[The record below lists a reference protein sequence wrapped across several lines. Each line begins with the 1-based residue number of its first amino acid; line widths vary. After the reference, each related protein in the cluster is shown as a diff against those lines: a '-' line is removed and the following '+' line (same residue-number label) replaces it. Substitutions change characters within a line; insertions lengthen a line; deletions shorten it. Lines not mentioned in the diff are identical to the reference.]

1 MVRMT
6 KKILLV
12 FLASLVLGMGTV
24 ATAAEPALVIS
35 SGKSGGG
42 YNAIAERLKSIM
54 AEQAVATQ
62 VLTSV
67 GSLENLAR
75 LDDPAGPVN
84 VGLTQADALKYY
96 LGQHPK
102 FADKLFILG
111 DIGKECVFIA
121 TGKDSGIGSDA
132 DLQKKQGNLIAI
144 RDPNSGTA
152 VTYLYMTQLE
162 PEFKNTAAA
171 FVDTMEALLA
181 LKTGGSQNKIKA
193 VMFVQRPEA
202 KSPEMQ
208 VILDDP
214 KDFRFIA
221 VTDWDLNDKLPD
233 GSAVYTFEKVTV
245 QEKKWS
251 FDTKV
256 ETICTRGLL
265 LGNKEKLSADLRDRL
280 AKVMLLSA
288 SRVLEAP

>member
-1 MVRMT
+1 MRMT
-6 KKILLV
+6 KKILLA
-12 FLASLVLGMGTV
+12 FLATLVLGMGTV
-24 ATAAEPALVIS
+24 ARAAEPALVIS
-35 SGKSGGG
+35 TGKSGGG
-42 YNAIAERLKSIM
+42 YSAIGERLKTVM
-54 AEQAVATQ
+54 TEQGVAVQ
-62 VLTSV
+62 VLPSV
-67 GSLENLAR
+67 GSLENLER
-75 LDDPAGPVN
+75 LDDPASPVN

-102 FADKLFILG
+102 FADKLFMLG
-111 DIGKECVFIA
+111 EIGNECVFIA
-121 TGKDSGIGSDA
+121 TGKDSGIASDA

-144 RDPNSGTA
+144 RDPNSGAA
-152 VTYLYMTQLE
+152 VTYLYMIQLE
-162 PEFKNTAAA
+162 PQFKNTAVA

-181 LKTGGSQNKIKA
+181 LKSGGSQNKIKA

-202 KSPEMQ
+202 RSPEMQ

-214 KDFRFIA
+214 KDFRFIS

-245 QEKKWS
+245 QEKKWG

-256 ETICTRGLL
+256 DTICTRGLL
-265 LGNKEKLSADLRDRL
+265 IGNKEKLGADLRDRL

-288 SRVLEAP
+288 SRVLGP

>member
-1 MVRMT
+1 MT
-6 KKILLV
+6 KKILLA
-12 FLASLVLGMGTV
+12 FLATLVLGIGTV
-24 ATAAEPALVIS
+24 ARAAEPALVIS
-35 SGKSGGG
+35 TGKSGGG
-42 YNAIAERLKSIM
+42 YSAIGERLKTVM
-54 AEQAVATQ
+54 TEQGVAVQ
-62 VLTSV
+62 VLPSV
-67 GSLENLAR
+67 GSLENLER
-75 LDDPAGPVN
+75 LDDPASPVN
-84 VGLTQADALKYY
+84 LGLTQADALKYY

-102 FADKLFILG
+102 FADKLFMLG
-111 DIGKECVFIA
+111 EIGDECVFIA
-121 TGKDSGIGSDA
+121 TGKDSGIASDA

-152 VTYLYMTQLE
+152 VTYLYMIQLE
-162 PEFKNTAAA
+162 PQFKNTAVA

-181 LKTGGSQNKIKA
+181 LKAGGSQNKIKA

-202 KSPEMQ
+202 RSPEMQ

-214 KDFRFIA
+214 KDFRFIS

-245 QEKKWS
+245 QEKKWG

-265 LGNKEKLSADLRDRL
+265 IGNKEKLGAGLRDRL

-288 SRVLEAP
+288 SRVLGP

>member
-1 MVRMT
+1 MRMT
-6 KKILLV
+6 KKILLA
-12 FLASLVLGMGTV
+12 FLATLVLGIGIV
-24 ATAAEPALVIS
+24 ARAAEPALVIS
-35 SGKSGGG
+35 TGKSGGG
-42 YNAIAERLKSIM
+42 YSAIGERLKTVM
-54 AEQAVATQ
+54 TEQGVAVQ
-62 VLTSV
+62 VLPSV
-67 GSLENLAR
+67 GSLENLER
-75 LDDPAGPVN
+75 LDDPASPVN
-84 VGLTQADALKYY
+84 LGLTQADALKYY

-102 FADKLFILG
+102 FADKLFMLG
-111 DIGKECVFIA
+111 EIGDECVFIA
-121 TGKDSGIGSDA
+121 TCKDSGIASDA

-152 VTYLYMTQLE
+152 VTYLYMIQLE
-162 PEFKNTAAA
+162 PQFKNTAVA

-181 LKTGGSQNKIKA
+181 LKAGGSQNKIKA

-202 KSPEMQ
+202 RSPEMQ

-214 KDFRFIA
+214 KDFRFIS

-245 QEKKWS
+245 QEKKWG

-265 LGNKEKLSADLRDRL
+265 IGNKEKLGAGLRDRL

-288 SRVLEAP
+288 SRVLGP

>member
-1 MVRMT
+1 MRMT
-6 KKILLV
+6 KKILLA
-12 FLASLVLGMGTV
+12 FLATLVLGIGIV
-24 ATAAEPALVIS
+24 ARAAEPALVIS
-35 SGKSGGG
+35 TGKSGGG
-42 YNAIAERLKSIM
+42 YSAIGERLKTVM
-54 AEQAVATQ
+54 TEQGVAVQ
-62 VLTSV
+62 VLPSV
-67 GSLENLAR
+67 GSLENLER
-75 LDDPAGPVN
+75 LDDPASPVN
-84 VGLTQADALKYY
+84 LGLTQADALKYY

-102 FADKLFILG
+102 FADKLFMLG
-111 DIGKECVFIA
+111 EIGDECVFIA
-121 TGKDSGIGSDA
+121 TGKDSGIASDA

-152 VTYLYMTQLE
+152 VTYLYMIQLE
-162 PEFKNTAAA
+162 PQFKNTAVA

-181 LKTGGSQNKIKA
+181 LKAGGSQNKIKA

-202 KSPEMQ
+202 RSPEMQ

-214 KDFRFIA
+214 KDFRFIS

-245 QEKKWS
+245 QEKKWG

-265 LGNKEKLSADLRDRL
+265 IGNKEKLGADLRDRL

-288 SRVLEAP
+288 SRVLGP

>member
-1 MVRMT
+1 MT
-6 KKILLV
+6 KKILLA
-12 FLASLVLGMGTV
+12 FFTTLALGIGTV
-24 ATAAEPALVIS
+24 CWAAEPALVIS
-35 SGKSGGG
+35 TGKSGGG
-42 YNAIAERLKSIM
+42 YSAIGERLKTVM
-54 AEQAVATQ
+54 TEQGVAVQ
-62 VLTSV
+62 VLPSV
-67 GSLENLAR
+67 GSLENLER
-75 LDDPAGPVN
+75 LDDPASPVN
-84 VGLTQADALKYY
+84 LGLTQADALKYY

-102 FADKLFILG
+102 FADQLFMLG
-111 DIGKECVFIA
+111 EIGNECVFIA
-121 TGKDSGIGSDA
+121 TGKDSGIASDA

-152 VTYLYMTQLE
+152 VTYLYMIQLE
-162 PEFKNTAAA
+162 PQFKNTEVA

-181 LKTGGSQNKIKA
+181 LKSSGSQNKIKA

-202 KSPEMQ
+202 RSPEMQ

-214 KDFRFIA
+214 KDFRFISI
-221 VTDWDLNDKLPD
+221 TDWDLNDKLPD

-245 QEKKWS
+245 QEKKWG

-265 LGNKEKLSADLRDRL
+265 LGNKEKLGADLRDRL

-288 SRVLEAP
+288 SRVLGP

>member
-1 MVRMT
+1 MIKNIMLAV
-6 KKILLV
+6 
-12 FLASLVLGMGTV
+12 LASLMLLTGTIGR
-24 ATAAEPALVIS
+24 AAEPALVIS
-35 SGKSGGG
+35 TGKSGGG
-42 YNAIAERLKSIM
+42 YNAIGERLKTVM
-54 AEQAVATQ
+54 AEQNITAQ
-62 VLTSV
+62 VLPSV
-67 GSLENLAR
+67 GSLENLER
-75 LDDPAGPVN
+75 LDDPANPVN

-102 FADKLFILG
+102 FADKLFMLG
-111 DIGKECVFIA
+111 EIGKECVFIA
-121 TGKDSGIGSDA
+121 TGKDSGISSDA

-162 PEFKNTAAA
+162 PQFKNTAVT

-181 LKTGGSQNKIKA
+181 LKTGGAQNKIKA

-202 KSPEMQ
+202 KSSDMQ

-214 KDFRFIA
+214 KDFRFIP

-245 QEKKWS
+245 QEKKWG

-265 LGNKEKLSADLRDRL
+265 IGNKEKLSADLRDRL

-288 SRVLEAP
+288 SRVLEP